1 MTAFSRMG
9 LDATATEAEVK
20 RAYARLLK
28 VNRPDGDPVAFQ
40 RLQETYHQCLLWVR
54 HHQCNRAGEEHA
66 ETGVD
71 NDAEPSPGTALERTG
86 FTEGSP
92 AALSPAD
99 QPLAVEQSPGLEFNL
114 SDFIEQ
120 FTPRLLA
127 DEPRALDRWL
137 HAQEA
142 FYSLSLKQSLRPW
155 IAQFL
160 AGMERPANPPSMQ
173 VALEFFAL
181 DQLSRGPL
189 ADEVL
194 RAMQRSEAADVF
206 ERNWRNRRS
215 WHLRWGERVLMREL
229 EGPLSRWRR
238 LLLMLLPQFP
248 GRLKSL
254 AELFLQLDPVQ
265 AHARLDADAMRFW
278 RQSADNRQLARARLA
293 LAALR
298 ILFYALL
305 VALLTNF
312 AVVPLDGVTVFFKS
326 VGIFA
331 AGWLIYAAAVIGM
344 YRLNRWTAIRLEW
357 DRHIQLSAMFAIASA
372 IVLPFWRLSPLPLLS
387 LAILMW
393 LAGRGVGVLWLGIA
407 TAVSGAVLWGIVLGP
422 LSLDLEWKWVLTIAL
437 VMVSLV
443 LQDVLHARSKH
454 IALYLARRGPAWLG
468 WLLGVNLAGAVVLAF
483 LRSGPG

>member
-1 MTAFSRMG
+1 MTVFSRLG
-9 LDATATEAEVK
+9 LDGSATEADVK

-40 RLQETYHQCLLWVR
+40 RLQEAYNQCLLRVR
-54 HHQCNRAGEEHA
+54 HRQYNVDGGGHA
-66 ETGVD
+66 EIGVD
-71 NDAEPSPGTALERTG
+71 NEIELPPATAVEQ
-86 FTEGSP
+86 TESTEEAP

-99 QPLAVEQSPGLEFNL
+99 QPPFVEQSPALEFNL

-127 DEPRALDRWL
+127 DDPRALDRWL
-137 HAQEA
+137 HSQEA

-189 ADEVL
+189 ANEVF

-215 WHLRWGERVLMREL
+215 WHLPWGERVLMREL

-265 AHARLDADAMRFW
+265 AHARLDAEAMRFW
-278 RQSADNRQLARARLA
+278 RQSADNRQFARPRLA

-298 ILFYALL
+298 IPFYALL

-312 AVVPLDGVTVFFKS
+312 AAGPLDGVAVFFKS
-326 VGIFA
+326 AGFFA
-331 AGWLIYAAAVIGM
+331 AGWLIYAAGLIGM
-344 YRLNRWTAIRLEW
+344 YRLNRWTATRLEW
-357 DRHIQLSAMFAIASA
+357 DRHIQLSAMFAVASA
-372 IVLPFWRLSPLPLLS
+372 IALPFWRLAPLPLLS

-393 LAGRGVGVLWLGIA
+393 LAGRGVGALWLGIA
-407 TAVSGAVLWGIVLGP
+407 TAISGAVLWGIVVEP
-422 LSLDLEWKWVLTIAL
+422 LSLDLEWKWVLTVTL

-443 LQDVLHARSKH
+443 LQDVLHARSKRT
-454 IALYLARRGPAWLG
+454 ALFLARRGPAWLG
-468 WLLGVNLAGAVVLAF
+468 WLAGCNLAGAVALAF
-483 LRSGPG
+483 LRSGSA